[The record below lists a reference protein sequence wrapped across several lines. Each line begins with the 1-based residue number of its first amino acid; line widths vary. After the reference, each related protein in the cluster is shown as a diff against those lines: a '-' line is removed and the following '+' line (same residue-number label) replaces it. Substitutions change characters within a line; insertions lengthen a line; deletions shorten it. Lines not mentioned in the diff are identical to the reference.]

1 MHNTKKSITFALS
14 NKNNR
19 IMARFTKKEVEL
31 IEAIRNFRASKGRM
45 EMQDQF
51 EDYINHLVTELMES

>member
-1 MHNTKKSITFALS
+1 
-14 NKNNR
+14 
-19 IMARFTKKEVEL
+19 MARFTKKEVEL